1 MKIAKAVACR
11 NFVKAKQ
18 DAEASQ
24 EAQKKKKLAWGCVV
38 SLLYF
43 KLTVGL
49 SELNSESLE
58 NIFPSHWL
66 VVIRICLI

>member
-11 NFVKAKQ
+11 NFVKTKQ

-38 SLLYF
+38 GLLYF
-43 KLTVGL
+43 KLVVGL
-49 SELNSESLE
+49 SGFHSESLE
-58 NIFPSHWL
+58 HFL
-66 VVIRICLI
+66 L